1 MKTKL
6 LVTEWF
12 GEFPVLIVDVWL
24 GTFRT
29 YTNIDDVELLAKI
42 VDGLKPLVIFAK
54 KLHPRRSFHD
64 NQIVYGWQNMY
75 LHLYLSNCFSTFANY
90 KKDAMTKW

>member
-1 MKTKL
+1 MNVLTKSSITGYTGLKNKRKSIMKTKL

-12 GEFPVLIVDVWL
+12 GEFPVLIV
-24 GTFRT
+24 
-29 YTNIDDVELLAKI
+29 DVELLAKI

-64 NQIVYGWQNMY
+64 NQIVYG
-75 LHLYLSNCFSTFANY
+75 
-90 KKDAMTKW
+90 